1 MTEEM
6 PKIEVQDELQRFMEL
21 HGFTDIEQIKKL
33 PVEELLKMDGFGW
46 RILNK
51 LFCNFKCINQ

>member
-6 PKIEVQDELQRFMEL
+6 PKIEVQDELKRFMAL

-46 RILNK
+46 RILN
-51 LFCNFKCINQ
+51 FVQGSST